1 MSRKL
6 TASQLLATTDAAVWA
21 EQFCL
26 IAKDLGLEGIDEGW
40 MIGWFANAMAAQEMA
55 MRSQTLPA
63 DFRFPE
69 SPQDTDSTETDDDLP
84 TAEDVRGI
92 LAPEPVQPMAD
103 LSGYE
108 FAASNGGG
116 QVNPDFVDG
125 PTTEEIEPIIPYFKQ
140 LSVERHYD
148 PYFRKGVD
156 GSLPEA
162 D

>member
-26 IAKDLGLEGIDEGW
+26 IAKDLGLEDIDEGW

-69 SPQDTDSTETDDDLP
+69 SPQDTDSTETVEGNQKMS
-84 TAEDVRGI
+84 AEQLEEFAREVNEAS
-92 LAPEPVQPMAD
+92 LAYEAAQNETVQPMAD
-103 LSGYE
+103 LSGIDHSPAFEGYQP
-108 FAASNGGG
+108 N
-116 QVNPDFVDG
+116 
-125 PTTEEIEPIIPYFKQ
+125 
-140 LSVERHYD
+140 
-148 PYFRKGVD
+148 
-156 GSLPEA
+156 GSLREA

>member
-69 SPQDTDSTETDDDLP
+69 SPQDTDSTETVEGNQKMS
-84 TAEDVRGI
+84 AEQLEEFEREVNEAS
-92 LAPEPVQPMAD
+92 LAYEAAQNATVQPMAD
-103 LSGYE
+103 LSGIDHSPAFEGYQP
-108 FAASNGGG
+108 N
-116 QVNPDFVDG
+116 
-125 PTTEEIEPIIPYFKQ
+125 
-140 LSVERHYD
+140 
-148 PYFRKGVD
+148 

>member
-26 IAKDLGLEGIDEGW
+26 IAKDLGLEDIDEGW
-40 MIGWFANAMAAQEMA
+40 MIGWCANAMAAQEMA

-69 SPQDTDSTETDDDLP
+69 SPQDTDSTETVEGNQKMS
-84 TAEDVRGI
+84 AEQLEEFEREVNEAS
-92 LAPEPVQPMAD
+92 LAYEAAQNETVQPMAD
-103 LSGYE
+103 LSGIDHSPAFEGYQP
-108 FAASNGGG
+108 N
-116 QVNPDFVDG
+116 
-125 PTTEEIEPIIPYFKQ
+125 
-140 LSVERHYD
+140 
-148 PYFRKGVD
+148 

>member
-26 IAKDLGLEGIDEGW
+26 IAKDLGLEDIDEGW

-69 SPQDTDSTETDDDLP
+69 SPQDTDSTETVEGNQKMS
-84 TAEDVRGI
+84 AEQLEEFEREVNEAS
-92 LAPEPVQPMAD
+92 LAYEAAQNETVQPMAD
-103 LSGYE
+103 LSGIAHSPAFEGYQP
-108 FAASNGGG
+108 N
-116 QVNPDFVDG
+116 
-125 PTTEEIEPIIPYFKQ
+125 
-140 LSVERHYD
+140 
-148 PYFRKGVD
+148 

>member
-21 EQFCL
+21 EQVWL
-26 IAKDLGLEGIDEGW
+26 RAKDLGLEDIDEGW

-69 SPQDTDSTETDDDLP
+69 SPQDTDSTETVEGNQKMS
-84 TAEDVRGI
+84 AEQLEEFEREVNEAS
-92 LAPEPVQPMAD
+92 LAYEAAQNETVQPMAD
-103 LSGYE
+103 LSGIDHSPAFEGYQP
-108 FAASNGGG
+108 N
-116 QVNPDFVDG
+116 
-125 PTTEEIEPIIPYFKQ
+125 
-140 LSVERHYD
+140 
-148 PYFRKGVD
+148 

>member
-69 SPQDTDSTETDDDLP
+69 SPQDTDSTETVEGNQKMS
-84 TAEDVRGI
+84 AEQLEEFEREVNEAS
-92 LAPEPVQPMAD
+92 LAYEAAQNETVQPMAD
-103 LSGYE
+103 LSGIDHSPAFEGYQP
-108 FAASNGGG
+108 N
-116 QVNPDFVDG
+116 
-125 PTTEEIEPIIPYFKQ
+125 
-140 LSVERHYD
+140 
-148 PYFRKGVD
+148 